1 MGSLSIKPFSCTQ
14 PTMKVF
20 TTLATV
26 LGLTHANPTPYSQA
40 MGDQNAVHIRGNE
53 GMRQMSSH
61 GPVVQQKLASMTP
74 QMKTV
79 QVTQKAMSPNQ
90 YFLKNDMGNYPFGY
104 STLNSQ
110 RAEEGSDRMVRGQY
124 AYINGDGKL
133 RHVEYLANDDG
144 FHILRDTADTTGRY
158 IKRSAEGLSEPDLIK
173 TRMTSIMD
181 STSVRDDNLEM
192 YNMPNNMM
200 GRDRAPSRMQ
210 QRNNQ
215 RGTQMSSNLYQ
226 LSNNRNM
233 MGQDNSYNMI
243 GQDMSADM
251 LSNMDRF
258 SNRRGQDRLTNIR
271 PNNMQDSNIMKSQA
285 NRMDQDTSSRQV
297 NQMRGIDMSDKV
309 VNPALVSQ
317 DIYSNPLLTYNIMSQ
332 PITNLVTPVIQPV
345 AVPQM
350 IQTPVYTTPLTPYH
364 VPMF

>member
-53 GMRQMSSH
+53 GMGQMSSH

-90 YFLKNDMGNYPFGY
+90 YFLKNDMGNYAFGY

-144 FHILRDTADTTGRY
+144 FHILRDTADTTGRH

-173 TRMTSIMD
+173 TRMTSILD
-181 STSVRDDNLEM
+181 STSLRDDNLEM

-200 GRDRAPSRMQ
+200 GRGRTPSRMQ

-215 RGTQMSSNLYQ
+215 MASNMYQSSD
-226 LSNNRNM
+226 NRNM
-233 MGQDNSYNMI
+233 MGQDRFTNMR
-243 GQDMSADM
+243 QNTMRDDKMSDKM
-251 LSNMDRF
+251 MGRPKMSQYRSNE
-258 SNRRGQDRLTNIR
+258 
-271 PNNMQDSNIMKSQA
+271 MQDSNTMKSQA
-285 NRMDQDTSSRQV
+285 TSRTQDTSSRQV
-297 NQMRGIDMSDKV
+297 NQMRGIDMSNKV

-350 IQTPVYTTPLTPYH
+350 IQAPVYTTPLTPYH

>member
-1 MGSLSIKPFSCTQ
+1 MLSAIP
-14 PTMKVF
+14 PL
-20 TTLATV
+20 TLK
-26 LGLTHANPTPYSQA
+26 GL
-40 MGDQNAVHIRGNE
+40 R
-53 GMRQMSSH
+53 
-61 GPVVQQKLASMTP
+61 
-74 QMKTV
+74 
-79 QVTQKAMSPNQ
+79 
-90 YFLKNDMGNYPFGY
+90 
-104 STLNSQ
+104 
-110 RAEEGSDRMVRGQY
+110 RALIAVRGQY

-173 TRMTSIMD
+173 TRMTSILD
-181 STSVRDDNLEM
+181 STSLRDDNLEM
-192 YNMPNNMM
+192 YYMPNNMM
-200 GRDRAPSRMQ
+200 GRDRTPSRMQ

-215 RGTQMSSNLYQ
+215 GGTQMSSNLYQ
-226 LSNNRNM
+226 SSNNRNM
-233 MGQDNSYNMI
+233 MGQDISYNMI
-243 GQDMSADM
+243 GQDMSSDM

-258 SNRRGQDRLTNIR
+258 SDRRGQDRLT
-271 PNNMQDSNIMKSQA
+271 

-297 NQMRGIDMSDKV
+297 NQMRGIDMSNKV

>member
-1 MGSLSIKPFSCTQ
+1 MLSLTVAVIYKPS
-14 PTMKVF
+14 
-20 TTLATV
+20 
-26 LGLTHANPTPYSQA
+26 LTCRHLHADHSGT
-40 MGDQNAVHIRGNE
+40 H
-53 GMRQMSSH
+53 
-61 GPVVQQKLASMTP
+61 
-74 QMKTV
+74 
-79 QVTQKAMSPNQ
+79 
-90 YFLKNDMGNYPFGY
+90 
-104 STLNSQ
+104 
-110 RAEEGSDRMVRGQY
+110 
-124 AYINGDGKL
+124 GKL

-173 TRMTSIMD
+173 TRMTSILD

-258 SNRRGQDRLTNIR
+258 SNRRGQDRLTNMRQNTMRDEADKMMGR
-271 PNNMQDSNIMKSQA
+271 PKMSQYRSNKMQDSNIMKSQA

-350 IQTPVYTTPLTPYH
+350 IQTPVYTSPLTPYH